1 MVSNIP
7 LVHGL
12 IEEADRRAAARLM
25 LRQMLRQKL
34 RVFCALEDRL
44 FQYM

>member
-25 LRQMLRQKL
+25 LRQSFVRN
-34 RVFCALEDRL
+34 
-44 FQYM
+44 